1 VINSNPSALTVER
14 ADIAKKRAETML
26 LHAQTR
32 KILTETRW
40 YPVAALSAVVV
51 AGVGGISAVV
61 VVAIKVLL
69 AH

>member
-1 VINSNPSALTVER
+1 MIASEPTALTVER
-14 ADIAKKRAETML
+14 VDIAKKRAETML

-51 AGVGGISAVV
+51 AGVGGITAVV
-61 VVAIKVLL
+61 VVAIKVML